1 MENEVWKD
9 IKGYE
14 GRYQV
19 SNYGN
24 VKSLKYRHHNKISL
38 LKKYKSFNYYRVAL
52 GKTHKKFFIHRLVAE
67 AFIPNPHNL
76 PFINHKD
83 ENGLNNYFENLEW
96 CTQSYNINYGTRNER
111 VAQKKRRLI
120 AQYNL
125 NGEIIKT
132 WASGTAIEKELKFYH
147 SNIIKCCKKEIDTA
161 YGYKWKYADEELQ
174 KIN

>member
-38 LKKYKSFNYYRVAL
+38 LKKYKSSNYYRVAL
-52 GKTHKKFFIHRLVAE
+52 GKAHKKFFIHRLVAE

-83 ENGLNNYFENLEW
+83 ENGLNNYFKNLEW

-132 WASGTAIEKELKFYH
+132 WASGTTIEKELKFYH
-147 SNIIKCCKKEIDTA
+147 SNIIKCCKKEINTA
-161 YGYKWKYADEELQ
+161 YGYKWKYADEEYL
-174 KIN
+174 KRN